1 MKPSDFAL
9 TGHFTFFDLW
19 PMVDVA
25 RAYAKDVPYH
35 IHHPQG
41 FTEVLNRIEE
51 QIGRLRWCEETC
63 FAHQAWAR
71 FDFETTRPDVLARRI
86 ALTQDKLARIA
97 ARYPRRNPK
106 R

>member
-19 PMVDVA
+19 PMVKVA
-25 RAYAKDVPYH
+25 SGYAKDVPFHLY
-35 IHHPQG
+35 HPQG
-41 FTEVLNRIEE
+41 FTEVMNRIEN
-51 QIGRLRWCEETC
+51 QIGRLRWCKETC

-71 FDFETTRPDVLARRI
+71 FDFETTNSDVLARRI
-86 ALTQDKLARIA
+86 AQTRTKLARIA
-97 ARYPRRNPK
+97 ARYPRRNSE

>member
-19 PMVDVA
+19 PMVDVVKDYA
-25 RAYAKDVPYH
+25 RKDGRLY
-35 IHHPQG
+35 HPQG
-41 FTEVLNRIEE
+41 FTKVLNRIEE

-71 FDFETTRPDVLARRI
+71 FDFETTNPYVLARRI
-86 ALTQDKLARIA
+86 AQTQAKLARIA
-97 ARYPRRNPK
+97 ARYPARR
-106 R
+106 